1 MNILIIDG
9 QGGGIGCQLIQ
20 AIKQK
25 MPDAVITAVGT
36 NSIATAQMV
45 KCQPQFAATGENA
58 VIVGCRKA
66 DVIMGP
72 VGIAIADAL
81 VGEVSPQMA
90 KAVGQSDAKKIFIP
104 INKCDIMIAG
114 VASVPMSQLI
124 EQAVELLTK

>member
-20 AIKQK
+20 AVRAKL
-25 MPDAVITAVGT
+25 PDADITAVGT

-45 KCQPQFAATGENA
+45 KCRPDRAATGENA
-58 VIVGCRKA
+58 VIVACRKA

-81 VGEVSPQMA
+81 VGENSPAMA
-90 KAVGQSDAKKIFIP
+90 AAVGQSKAKKIFIP
-104 INKCDIMIAG
+104 INKCEIMVAG
-114 VASVPMSQLI
+114 VKDVPMSRLI
-124 EQAVELLTK
+124 EDAIEILTK

>member
-81 VGEVSPQMA
+81 VGEVSPKMA
-90 KAVGQSDAKKIFIP
+90 TAVGQSVAKKIFIP